1 MSDRG
6 SVSAGFGL
14 IEVDAVA
21 SIDFEI
27 SYGEISHDW
36 FIQPFYLTEL
46 MLSRPYQAIERSS
59 SGERIRVRLWAEGRV
74 ALFPNLDRMPALLH

>member
-46 MLSRPYQAIERSS
+46 MLSFNYRSVSWS
-59 SGERIRVRLWAEGRV
+59 SDQRMDLWKRLVRDHYLKQFNEEHGHLEGE
-74 ALFPNLDRMPALLH
+74 